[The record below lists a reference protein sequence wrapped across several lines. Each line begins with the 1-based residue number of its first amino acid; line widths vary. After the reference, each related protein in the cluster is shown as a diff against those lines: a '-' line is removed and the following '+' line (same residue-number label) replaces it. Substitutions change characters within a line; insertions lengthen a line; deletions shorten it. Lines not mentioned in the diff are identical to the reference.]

1 MRLFANHG
9 KTPSV
14 ACGQGKTPGF
24 CRGFAPG
31 TSSLRGARLW
41 FHGLVALAVVGGV
54 GAGRGSAVT
63 AAGADPWPRVERVER
78 QPLLAAT
85 TRLAEAL
92 GQIGAPLPGDILARL
107 RADGD
112 DQQTAHAVQEALDP
126 LCLCAIDCSG
136 DVPRV
141 VGQSGPVELVEQG
154 WRSCLVKVINP
165 AGKRE
170 AMLFSSP
177 QAEPLAKARPADVAD
192 RWLALA
198 AVERQPLAK
207 ELSGLGLEYRI
218 VELFS
223 RGAGPAFARIECRLG
238 AEGPRGGADMAFRA
252 VPSQPVTFRITDEPD
267 RPAAAKIEITDA
279 AGRVYPPQAKRL
291 APDLFFQR
299 QIYRFDGEAIRLP
312 DGAYRVTM
320 SRGPESVPE
329 TIDLVVAGKPV
340 EVHHT
345 VRRWIDPAR
354 RGWWSGDHHIHAAGC
369 AHYDSPTEGVEPI
382 DMLRQCMGED
392 LKVGC
397 CLTWGP
403 CFDYQK
409 RFFTG
414 KPDDVSR
421 PPYLLRYDVEVSG
434 FGSHVSGHLNLLR
447 LTEQIPP
454 GGDSKHHWPT
464 LGLATLRWAKRQGA
478 VCGPAHS
485 ANGLTNTVGRLPGTA
500 GRDGPGRLPNFD
512 IPAFDGIGANEFIVD
527 VPQEVPGPDGRPV
540 PAVDFISTMDT
551 DPTAELNIWYHV
563 LNCGYRVRASGETD
577 FPCISGER
585 VGLGRVYVKLDG
597 PLTFDA
603 WVDGVAAGRSY
614 VSDGTTH
621 LIDFAA
627 TVPGRAPVAC
637 GTGTGEVTLD
647 GAGAL
652 TFTVLAASRGAEG
665 SRVPV
670 ELVVDGFPVAR
681 QEIPADGALH
691 PLVFEHTFPRSAW
704 VAVRSFPRA
713 HTNPL
718 FVLVGGKPIRA
729 SAASARW
736 CAAGVEQCWKTKE
749 KSYRP
754 EELEAARAAYD
765 VARAAYA
772 RIAAESPAP

>member
-1 MRLFANHG
+1 MASRTSGAPIWLLAAIAALPPG
-9 KTPSV
+9 SRADDGDTPARAGVVQLPTV
-14 ACGQGKTPGF
+14 A
-24 CRGFAPG
+24 
-31 TSSLRGARLW
+31 
-41 FHGLVALAVVGGV
+41 
-54 GAGRGSAVT
+54 T
-63 AAGADPWPRVERVER
+63 AER

-85 TRLAEAL
+85 SRLAEAL
-92 GQIGAPLPGDILARL
+92 GQAGAPLPDEFLGRL
-107 RADGD
+107 RGSADD
-112 DQQTAHAVQEALDP
+112 ASAAQAVQATLDP
-126 LCLCAIDCSG
+126 LCLCAVDLTD
-136 DVPRV
+136 DVPRLV
-141 VGQSGPVELVEQG
+141 PAAGPVPLVEQG
-154 WRSCLVKVINP
+154 WRTFLVKVINP
-165 AGKRE
+165 RGLTELLAL
-170 AMLFSSP
+170 ASP
-177 QAEPLAKARPADVAD
+177 QAGPLPRAKREDVAA
-192 RWLALA
+192 RWLALGM
-198 AVERQPLAK
+198 VDRQPLAPR
-207 ELSGLGLEYRI
+207 LSGLGLEYRI
-218 VELFS
+218 VELFA
-223 RGAGPAFARIECRLG
+223 REPGPAFARIECRLG
-238 AEGPRGGADMAFRA
+238 DARPAAGTDMAFRA
-252 VPSQPVTFRITDEPD
+252 APSQTVTFRIRDEPD

-299 QIYRFDGEAIRLP
+299 QIYRFDGESIRLP

-329 TIDLVVAGKPV
+329 SIDLVVAGKPV

-485 ANGLTNTVGRLPGTA
+485 ANGLTNTVGRLPGTD

-621 LIDFAA
+621 LMDFAA
-627 TVPGRAPVAC
+627 TVPGRAPFAC
-637 GTGTGEVTLD
+637 GTGTGEVALD

-718 FVLVGGKPIRA
+718 FVIVGGKPIRA